1 MKKKAVSNSRNKV
14 LGVIPARGG
23 SKSII
28 NKNIADLNR
37 KPLIEY
43 TIQHAKKSLLLDNF
57 IVSTDSVI
65 IANIA
70 KKSGA
75 LVPFI
80 RPKELSN
87 DKAESIDV
95 VIHALNFMENKKSI
109 KYNYVVLLQPTNP
122 FRSSSMIDKAIK
134 LIQKSKFDS
143 VVSVVDVGPTHPH
156 RMYKMNKKNKII
168 PFVKNLKNPMMPR
181 QNLPSVYIRSGDIY
195 VTTRECLLNKK
206 SLIGDSS
213 YGLVVRPDSTVNIDE
228 PIDLEL
234 AQLKI
239 KKIF

>member
-1 MKKKAVSNSRNKV
+1 M
-14 LGVIPARGG
+14 
-23 SKSII
+23 
-28 NKNIADLNR
+28 
-37 KPLIEY
+37 
-43 TIQHAKKSLLLDNF
+43 
-57 IVSTDSVI
+57 
-65 IANIA
+65 
-70 KKSGA
+70 
-75 LVPFI
+75 
-80 RPKELSN
+80 
-87 DKAESIDV
+87 
-95 VIHALNFMENKKSI
+95 
-109 KYNYVVLLQPTNP
+109 
-122 FRSSSMIDKAIK
+122 
-134 LIQKSKFDS
+134 KSKFDS

-239 KKIF
+239 KKKF

>member
-1 MKKKAVSNSRNKV
+1 MKKANLNSGNKV

-43 TIQHAKKSLLLDNF
+43 TIQHANKSLLLDSF
-57 IVSTDSVI
+57 IVSTDSVK

-75 LVPFI
+75 QVPFI
-80 RPKELSN
+80 RPKKLSN

-95 VIHALNFMENKKSI
+95 VIHALKFMENKKST

-122 FRSSSMIDKAIK
+122 FRSSCMIDKAIK
-134 LIQKSKFDS
+134 IIKKSKFDS
-143 VVSVVDVGPTHPH
+143 VVSVVDVGANHPH
-156 RMYKMNKKNKII
+156 RMYKLGKKNKII

-181 QNLPSVYIRSGDIY
+181 QKLPLVYIRSGDIY
-195 VTTRECLLNKK
+195 VTTRECLINKK
-206 SLIGDSS
+206 SLIGDNSF
-213 YGLVVRPDSTVNIDE
+213 GLVVESNSTINIDDAF
-228 PIDLEL
+228 DLEL
-234 AQLKI
+234 AKLKI
-239 KKIF
+239 KKKF